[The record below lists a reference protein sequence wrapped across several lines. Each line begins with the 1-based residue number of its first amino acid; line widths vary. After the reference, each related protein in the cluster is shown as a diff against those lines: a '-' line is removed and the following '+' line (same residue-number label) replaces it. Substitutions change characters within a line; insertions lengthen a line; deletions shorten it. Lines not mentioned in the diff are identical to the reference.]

1 MRSVHYVEWQAGLS
15 VSSVT
20 DPYSTLNFSHRT
32 VEGKHMLSKL
42 YRTLPPGG
50 VWLLASAALFAL
62 GSLGFS
68 GSGARGLSAL
78 GIAGALLAVLIVL
91 AFSDRGA
98 HPRR

>member
-1 MRSVHYVEWQAGLS
+1 
-15 VSSVT
+15 
-20 DPYSTLNFSHRT
+20 
-32 VEGKHMLSKL
+32 MLSNF
-42 YRTLPPGG
+42 YRALPRGG

-68 GSGARGLSAL
+68 GSGARSLSAL

-98 HPRR
+98 HPRG